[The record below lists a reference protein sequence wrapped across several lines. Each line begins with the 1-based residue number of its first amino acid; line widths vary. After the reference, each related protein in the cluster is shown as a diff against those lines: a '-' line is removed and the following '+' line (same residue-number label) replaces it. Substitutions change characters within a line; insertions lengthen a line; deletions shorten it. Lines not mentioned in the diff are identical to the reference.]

1 MYITYCKEVR
11 KVWIEEEYRFIKP
24 TEMDKKDFEKRVKE
38 ILEWNEDIEMEIE
51 FIYMLDNLV
60 LVTFRRRES

>member
-24 TEMDKKDFEKRVKE
+24 TAMDKKDFEKRVKE

-51 FIYMLDNLV
+51 FIYMLDDLV
-60 LVTFRRRES
+60 LVTFKRRES